1 MIKELFLPTEKNN
14 YTPRFLGNKFL
25 ALVVIALSIVNFLT
39 PGIFPSLVV
48 KTYASS
54 ISADDLI
61 SLANSE
67 RSKEG
72 LGSLTKNSK
81 LTAAAKAKAEDML
94 AKDYWS
100 HYGPNGETPWQF
112 IKGAGYTYTY
122 AGENLAKGFITSS
135 ATHTAWMNSPTHKAN
150 ILKAEF
156 RDVGIY
162 VVDGTLQGE
171 ATTLVVQMF
180 GSLSATAN
188 TTSPSSSSKASSVSS
203 SKATVTKTVPTTI
216 VSPATGLITN
226 QAVIEIKGN
235 VANGSTVNLNINGI
249 VISTLN
255 STSESYS
262 FTTGT
267 IPEGENTIFVES
279 VKNKVNSKSESIK
292 ITLDTTLPKVDKD
305 SFTIV
310 EKLDGKYKFGI
321 DITDNL
327 KLSTTKYTIND
338 ISTELIENRYG
349 YILKGESVSFKVI
362 DVAGNEV
369 TESIK
374 TETVSSV
381 LSAYDGTSTTIS
393 DATFSD
399 KLELSL
405 QGMTQGSPKDLFN
418 LAVGLFILI
427 ILVVDGI
434 AIYRLKLGNHDRAKS
449 ALHIPHLAVVLLLV
463 LFSKIGSI
471 I

>member
-1 MIKELFLPTEKNN
+1 MIKDLFLPTEKNN
-14 YTPRFLGNKFL
+14 YTPHLLGNKFL
-25 ALVVIALSIVNFLT
+25 AGIVVALSIVNFLT

-81 LTAAAKAKAEDML
+81 LVAAAKAKAEDML

-156 RDVGIY
+156 RDIGIY

-180 GSLSATAN
+180 GSLSASTE
-188 TTSPSSSSKASSVSS
+188 TSSPSSSTKANSASS
-203 SKATVTKTVPTTI
+203 SKSTVTKTVPTTI
-216 VSPATGLITN
+216 VSPSSGLITN
-226 QAVIEIKGN
+226 QGVLEIKGN
-235 VANGSTVNLNINGI
+235 TTIGSTVNLNINGI
-249 VISTLN
+249 VTNTLN
-255 STSESYS
+255 STSESFS
-262 FTTGT
+262 FTTAT
-267 IPEGENTIFVES
+267 IPEGENTIYVES
-279 VKNKVNSKSESIK
+279 VKNKVSSKSESIK
-292 ITLDTTLPKVDKD
+292 ITLDTTLPKIDKD

-310 EKLDGKYKFGI
+310 EKVDGKYKFGI
-321 DITDNL
+321 DISDNL
-327 KLSTTKYTIND
+327 KLNTTKYKINEVESD
-338 ISTELIENRYG
+338 LIENRYG
-349 YILKGESVSFKVI
+349 YILKGENVEFSATDI
-362 DVAGNEV
+362 AGNKTV
-369 TESIK
+369 ESIK
-374 TETVSSV
+374 TEVVSSV
-381 LSAYDGTSTTIS
+381 LSAYEGTSTTVS
-393 DATFSD
+393 DASFSD
-399 KLELSL
+399 KVELSL
-405 QGMTQGSPKDLFN
+405 QGLTQGSPKDLFN

-427 ILVVDGI
+427 VLIVDGI
-434 AIYRLKLGNHDRAKS
+434 AIYRLKLGHHDRAKS

-463 LFSKIGSI
+463 IFSKIGSVI
-471 I
+471 

>member
-1 MIKELFLPTEKNN
+1 MIKDLFIPTEKNN
-14 YTPRFLGNKFL
+14 YTPHLLGNKFL
-25 ALVVIALSIVNFLT
+25 AVVVVALSIVNFLT
-39 PGIFPSLVV
+39 PNIFPSLVS

-61 SLANSE
+61 ALANSD
-67 RSKEG
+67 RTKEG

-150 ILKAEF
+150 IMKSEF
-156 RDVGIY
+156 KDVGIY

-180 GSLSATAN
+180 GSQSSSAN
-188 TTSPSSSSKASSVSS
+188 TISPSSSSKASSVAS
-203 SKATVTKTVPTTI
+203 SKASISKTVPTTI

-226 QAVIEIKGN
+226 QTILEVKG
-235 VANGSTVNLNINGI
+235 ATSSGSIVNLNINGT
-249 VISTLN
+249 ISNTLN
-255 STSESYS
+255 STSETYS
-262 FTTGT
+262 FTTVT
-267 IPEGENTIFVES
+267 LPDGENTIYVES
-279 VKNKVNSKSESIK
+279 IKNKVASKSDNIK
-292 ITLDTTLPKVDKD
+292 ITIDTVLPKIDKD

-310 EKLDGKYKFGI
+310 EKVDGKYKFGI
-321 DITDNL
+321 DISDNL
-327 KLSTTKYTIND
+327 KLSTTKYKIND
-338 ISTELIENRYG
+338 VESDLTDNRYG
-349 YILKGESVSFKVI
+349 YILKGEGVEFSAI
-362 DVAGNEV
+362 DEAGNKIV
-369 TESIK
+369 ESLK
-374 TETVSSV
+374 TDTVSSV
-381 LSAYDGTSTTIS
+381 LSAYDGTSTSIS
-393 DATFSD
+393 EANFPD
-399 KLELSL
+399 KVALSL
-405 QGMTQGSPKDLFN
+405 QGLTEGSPKDLFN

-434 AIYRLKLGNHDRAKS
+434 AIYKLKLGHHDRAKS

-463 LFSKIGSI
+463 IFSKIGSI

>member
-249 VISTLN
+249 VTSTLN

-279 VKNKVNSKSESIK
+279 VKNKVSSKSESIK